1 MDLFGLKGFSDYLW
15 NLYEPDTLTKKESET
30 VKDEEIDMDEGA
42 NDLDSRCER
51 STKNEEYYTGQ
62 NRINHMDK
70 NGAPITKTPLGANNC
85 FSMVRIRTITEDN
98 VINYL

>member
-70 NGAPITKTPLGANNC
+70 SV
-85 FSMVRIRTITEDN
+85 FF
-98 VINYL
+98 YLLTATSYVSLLTYVS